1 MSTSPLTLVV
11 GEIRMPRLRPLELV
25 SRSLGREWSLLPPN
39 VSFRTELKALYAAM
53 LRTFCLSSDA
63 IRALCRWDPQSLRQQ
78 PDIKAG
84 PGPAGKPSPTPLGM
98 RHPTRAP
105 ARQGRQPNTLAAGAC
120 VIGGVAAIA
129 WLMANHPRQP
139 ASPTLAAAPDVTLN
153 AAANHDGSV
162 HSRSGNIGRQA
173 DAPVAWNRARGD
185 LTARKPG
192 ASAAIATSGSDAGRA
207 SSPPAVPATT
217 ATSKASASPAASHD
231 TPAIQAS
238 RTTAERAMPI
248 APRAVDAYASVPPKS
263 AKPSRADHAA
273 RDIRKANST
282 KRERNEF
289 VATSA
294 RRIPHAVAHTLD
306 IAPPHGSHATSDWH
320 ASSEARLSA
329 GYRARP
335 LPSVAGDYSPLAPSA
350 RLNGDYDSV
359 TMSAGTHVR
368 DAAPVA
374 VRQDRVNTNST
385 EWMNHISQ
393 RRVTEVPDS
402 FSK

>member
-1 MSTSPLTLVV
+1 
-11 GEIRMPRLRPLELV
+11 MPRLRPLELV

-53 LRTFCLSSDA
+53 LRTFYLSSDA

-84 PGPAGKPSPTPLGM
+84 PGPAGKPSPIPLDM
-98 RHPTRAP
+98 RHPTHAQVRRS
-105 ARQGRQPNTLAAGAC
+105 RQSNTLAAGAC

-139 ASPTLAAAPDVTLN
+139 APPTLAAAPDVTLN
-153 AAANHDGSV
+153 AATNHDGNV
-162 HSRSGNIGRQA
+162 HSRSGNIGHQA

-185 LTARKPG
+185 LMARKPG
-192 ASAAIATSGSDAGRA
+192 ASATISTSGSDAGRA
-207 SSPPAVPATT
+207 SSPPAVLTTT
-217 ATSKASASPAASHD
+217 AAKKASASPAAGHD
-231 TPAIQAS
+231 TPATQAS
-238 RTTAERAMPI
+238 RTNAERAMPI
-248 APRAVDAYASVPPKS
+248 APRAVDAASVPPKS

-289 VATSA
+289 PGTSE
-294 RRIPHAVAHTLD
+294 RRVPHAVTRARD
-306 IAPPHGSHATSDWH
+306 IAPPHGLHATSDGH
-320 ASSEARLSA
+320 ASSEARLST
-329 GYRARP
+329 GHRARH

-359 TMSAGTHVR
+359 TMSAGTHIREV
-368 DAAPVA
+368 APVM
-374 VRQDRVNTNST
+374 VRQDRASTNST
-385 EWMNHISQ
+385 EWMNHLSQ